1 MAKVSEQ
8 SLGWALL
15 TTACLGLAVIATV
28 ARPHQSP
35 PHVLPSIPL
44 SQPSLAAPNQS
55 DHQAT
60 HEVSQVVA
68 KVEQRV
74 STARARTLG
83 LTEHRIVKRN
93 KTLPALPESTTTTV
107 PQFIPTTSMTTTT
120 TTQPIVQMASPTP
133 HGVGYVAQP
142 LAALA
147 SYDVTAL
154 DGGEFTISNE
164 SAKALLVTVDHGK
177 VSSLEAATSLTVKLS
192 LGLHQFDI
200 SASSTSPQS
209 YAIDGTLVSW

>member
-1 MAKVSEQ
+1 MAKMSEQ

-28 ARPHQSP
+28 ARPHQSS

-44 SQPSLAAPNQS
+44 SQPSLTAPSSAA
-55 DHQAT
+55 HQAT
-60 HEVSQVVA
+60 GETTPVVA
-68 KVEQRV
+68 KAVQRT
-74 STARARTLG
+74 STVRAKIIG
-83 LTEHRIVKRN
+83 LTEHRTVKRN
-93 KTLPALPESTTTTV
+93 QTLPALSESTTTTV
-107 PQFIPTTSMTTTT
+107 PQFIPTTSTTT
-120 TTQPIVQMASPTP
+120 TTQPTVQMASPTP

-147 SYDVTAL
+147 SYDVTAVE
-154 DGGEFTISNE
+154 GGEFTVSNE
-164 SAKALLVTVDHGK
+164 SAKSLLVTVDRGK
-177 VSSLEAATSLTVKLS
+177 VYSLEATTSLTVKLTP
-192 LGLHQFDI
+192 GLHQLEI